1 MTAKKTQVSKTAAS
15 KTSAKKAKAKKSAS
29 AEKPIKAAVAVKPPS
44 KKAPAKK
51 VSAKTVS
58 TKTVSGKPVSTKSVS
73 AKKSAVKKAGVKKA
87 ATKKATTKKI
97 AATKAAVKPATKTT
111 AVKKTVSKKAAAPK
125 KAVPTKTAIK
135 KVAAKKAVP
144 KKPIAKKAT
153 AKKIVPRKAAAKKVS
168 AAKSVNKAPVVE
180 TQTKPA
186 ARPETAKKK
195 PSARKPAAA
204 ELPSAPKTTAVLTAS
219 AQKPVAPPRHRAN
232 ADLPRAGAGVR
243 VRQTVATRA
252 PLPGAV
258 PKPERTKATTIA
270 KPIAGARNSRLVAR
284 PKSSRSPARG
294 LSTGAVTA
302 LAAAPVKELKPRV
315 LLDVPLSEEK
325 LRQNIRISIFFLE
338 AWLRSGGAD
347 STPDLLELAGAAEA
361 ARAQI
366 WRWLDQAAQF
376 EDGQAIDAIT
386 FEVVLHREMLALRE
400 DLGEAV
406 FNAGLFQT
414 ASELFVNLALAPDF
428 HDFPDHM
435 TTH

>member
-51 VSAKTVS
+51 VSAKS
-58 TKTVSGKPVSTKSVS
+58 VSTKSVS

-87 ATKKATTKKI
+87 ATKKVATKKATTKKI

-125 KAVPTKTAIK
+125 KAVPTKAAIK

-153 AKKIVPRKAAAKKVS
+153 AKKIVPRKDAAKKVS
-168 AAKSVNKAPVVE
+168 AAKSANKAPIVE
-180 TQTKPA
+180 TQTKLA
-186 ARPETAKKK
+186 ARPETAQKK

-204 ELPSAPKTTAVLTAS
+204 ELPSAPKPAAVLRAS

-258 PKPERTKATTIA
+258 PKPKRTKATTIA

-400 DLGEAV
+400 DLGVAV

>member
-51 VSAKTVS
+51 VSAKS
-58 TKTVSGKPVSTKSVS
+58 VSTKSVS
-73 AKKSAVKKAGVKKA
+73 AKKSAGKKVGVKKA
-87 ATKKATTKKI
+87 AIKKAAIKKATTKKI

-135 KVAAKKAVP
+135 KVAAKKAVS

-153 AKKIVPRKAAAKKVS
+153 AKKIVPQKAAAKKVS
-168 AAKSVNKAPVVE
+168 AAKSANKAPVVE
-180 TQTKPA
+180 TQTKPV

-195 PSARKPAAA
+195 PSARKPVAA
-204 ELPSAPKTTAVLTAS
+204 ELPSAPKPTAVLTAS